1 MKNKD
6 NHKMHLDL
14 LNVISHLEENSIT
27 ILITKKYN
35 SIKKKKKKKASKI
48 WLRFPDYLSVWIHSP
63 KNMLRGRQWYE
74 MINTDN

>member
-35 SIKKKKKKKASKI
+35 SIKKKEKKSQQNLVKVP
-48 WLRFPDYLSVWIHSP
+48 WLSVCLNSFPQKYVAW
-63 KNMLRGRQWYE
+63 KA
-74 MINTDN
+74 MIWDD